1 MVKELETANSGERVA
16 INRRGRI
23 IAVLL
28 LMGMGFAVVALRL
41 VYLQVYQ
48 RAALS
53 VRAERQQERVVKL
66 DPKRG
71 TIYDRMGRELAVSLD
86 VDSIYGVPSGIDNPR
101 AVAQQLSHILR
112 EDRRGLEQRLEGNK
126 QFVWLSRKVEPGK
139 AEKIRELG
147 NKEIGIRLESK
158 RFYPKKSLAGPVL
171 GFLGMDNDGLE
182 GLELAYDKALRGVS
196 GWVLAEKDAMGR
208 TVFPGGSG
216 FQYKLPKPGHDLLLT
231 IDEVIQHIAEKELD
245 AALASSRA
253 KGGVCIVMN
262 PQTGEVLAL
271 SVRSAA
277 FGKQAFN
284 PNEPRRSKPAEWR
297 NRAVTDAFEPGS
309 IFKPFLAAAAL
320 EERVVHPL
328 EYVDC
333 SAGKIQL
340 ADRVIKDA
348 HENGVLTFTD
358 VIAESSNVGTIT
370 VALRLGKERFARY
383 IAAFGFGK
391 KTGVDIPGEIAG
403 QLKDCRLWSGV
414 SIGSIAIGQE
424 VGVTPIQMASA
435 YCALANGGMLMKPYL
450 VSEIVDHDGG
460 EGRKFQAEAVG
471 RAITAET
478 CAKVNKMLQRVVETG
493 TGQLARPAGYTAAGK
508 TGTAQKIDQR
518 TGKYSQKDYVSSFVG
533 FTPANSPKLVI
544 LVMVDSPEGAVHYGG
559 SVAGPVFKAVAEQSL
574 AYLQVAPDEVGG
586 RMLLVER

>member
-1 MVKELETANSGERVA
+1 
-16 INRRGRI
+16 
-23 IAVLL
+23 LL
-28 LMGMGFAVVALRL
+28 LMVMGFALVALRL

-48 RAALS
+48 RAELT
-53 VRAERQQERVVKL
+53 VRAGRQQERVVKL
-66 DPKRG
+66 EPKRG

-86 VDSIYGVPSGIDNPR
+86 VDSVYGVPSGIDNPR
-101 AVAQQLSHILR
+101 AVALQLSRILR
-112 EDRRGLEQRLEGNK
+112 ADRRGLEQRLAGNK
-126 QFVWLSRKVEPGK
+126 QFVWLSRKVEPAK
-139 AEKIRELG
+139 AEKIKDLG
-147 NKEIGIRLESK
+147 NKEIGIRLESR

-171 GFLGMDNDGLE
+171 GFLSVDNKGLE
-182 GLELAYDKALRGVS
+182 GLELAYDKSLRGMS

-216 FQYKLPKPGHDLLLT
+216 FQYRLPKPGHDIILT

-245 AALASSRA
+245 AALVSSHA
-253 KGGVCIVMN
+253 KGGVCLVMN

-271 SVRSAA
+271 SVRSAPHSN
-277 FGKQAFN
+277 QAFN
-284 PNEPRRSKPAEWR
+284 PNEPQRSKPAEWR

-309 IFKPFLAAAAL
+309 IFKPILASAAL
-320 EERVVHPL
+320 EARVVHPL
-328 EYVDC
+328 EHIDC

-340 ADRVIKDA
+340 ADRVIRDA

-370 VALRLGKERFARY
+370 VALRLGKERFAKY
-383 IAAFGFGK
+383 ISAFGFGK
-391 KTGVDIPGEIAG
+391 KTGVDIPGEISG
-403 QLKDCRLWSGV
+403 QLRDYRSWSGV

-424 VGVTPIQMASA
+424 IGVTPIQVASA

-450 VSEIVDHDGG
+450 VSEIVDHGSG
-460 EGRKFQAEAVG
+460 EGKKFQAQAVG
-471 RAITAET
+471 RAITEGT

-493 TGQLARPAGYTAAGK
+493 TGQKARPAGYTAAGK
-508 TGTAQKIDQR
+508 TGTAQKIDQK

-544 LVMVDSPEGAVHYGG
+544 LVMVDSPEGLVHYGG

-574 AYLQVAPDEVGG
+574 AYLQVAPDEVES
-586 RMLLVER
+586 RMLLVGR

>member
-1 MVKELETANSGERVA
+1 MV
-16 INRRGRI
+16 
-23 IAVLL
+23 
-28 LMGMGFAVVALRL
+28 MGFALVALRL

-48 RAALS
+48 RAALT

-86 VDSIYGVPSGIDNPR
+86 VDSVYGVPSGIDNPR
-101 AVAQQLSHILR
+101 AVAQQLSRILR
-112 EDRRGLEQRLEGNK
+112 EDRRGLEQRLAGNK
-126 QFVWLSRKVEPGK
+126 QFVWLSRKVEPGR

-147 NKEIGIRLESK
+147 NKEIGLRLEAK
-158 RFYPKKSLAGPVL
+158 RFYPKKALAGPVL
-171 GFLGMDNDGLE
+171 GFLGMDNQGLE

-216 FQYKLPKPGHDLLLT
+216 FQYRLPKPGHDIILT

-253 KGGVCIVMN
+253 KGGVCLVMN

-271 SVRSAA
+271 TVRSALH
-277 FGKQAFN
+277 GNQAFN
-284 PNEPRRSKPAEWR
+284 PNEPQRSKPAEWR

-309 IFKPFLAAAAL
+309 IFKPILAAAAL

-328 EYVDC
+328 EPIDC

-340 ADRVIKDA
+340 ADRVIRDA

-358 VIAESSNVGTIT
+358 VIADSSNVGTIT
-370 VALRLGKERFARY
+370 VALRLGKERFAKY
-383 IAAFGFGK
+383 ISAFGFGK
-391 KTGVDIPGEIAG
+391 RTGVDIPGEISG
-403 QLKDCRLWSGV
+403 QLKDYHLWSGV

-424 VGVTPIQMASA
+424 IGVTPIQVASA
-435 YCALANGGMLMKPYL
+435 YCALANGGMLMKPYI
-450 VSEIVDHDGG
+450 VSEIVDAGG
-460 EGRKFQAEAVG
+460 EGKKFQAQAMG
-471 RAITAET
+471 RAITGET
-478 CAKVNKMLQRVVETG
+478 CGKLNKILQRVVETG
-493 TGQLARPAGYTAAGK
+493 TGQKARPAGYTAAGK
-508 TGTAQKIDQR
+508 TGTAQKIDVR

-544 LVMVDSPEGAVHYGG
+544 LVMVDTPEGIVHYGG

-574 AYLQVAPDEVGG
+574 AYLQVAPDEVGS
-586 RMLLVER
+586 RMLLVGR

>member
-1 MVKELETANSGERVA
+1 MV
-16 INRRGRI
+16 
-23 IAVLL
+23 
-28 LMGMGFAVVALRL
+28 MGFALVALRL

-48 RAALS
+48 RAALT

-86 VDSIYGVPSGIDNPR
+86 VDSVYGVPSGIDNPR
-101 AVAQQLSHILR
+101 AVAQQLSRILR
-112 EDRRGLEQRLEGNK
+112 EDRRGLEQRLAGNK
-126 QFVWLSRKVEPGK
+126 QFVWLSRKVEPGR

-147 NKEIGIRLESK
+147 NKEIGLRLEAK
-158 RFYPKKSLAGPVL
+158 RFYPKKALAGPVL
-171 GFLGMDNDGLE
+171 GFLGMDNQGLE

-216 FQYKLPKPGHDLLLT
+216 FQYRLPKPGHDIILT

-253 KGGVCIVMN
+253 KGGVCLVMN

-271 SVRSAA
+271 TVRSALH
-277 FGKQAFN
+277 GNQAFN
-284 PNEPRRSKPAEWR
+284 PNEPQRSKPAEWR

-309 IFKPFLAAAAL
+309 IFKPILAAAAL

-328 EYVDC
+328 EPIDC

-340 ADRVIKDA
+340 ADRVIRDA

-370 VALRLGKERFARY
+370 VALRLGKERFAKY
-383 IAAFGFGK
+383 ISAFGFGK
-391 KTGVDIPGEIAG
+391 RTGVDIPGEISG
-403 QLKDCRLWSGV
+403 QLKDYHLWSGV

-424 VGVTPIQMASA
+424 IGVTPIQVASA
-435 YCALANGGMLMKPYL
+435 YCALANGGMLMKPYI
-450 VSEIVDHDGG
+450 VSEIVDAGG
-460 EGRKFQAEAVG
+460 EGKKFQAQTMG
-471 RAITAET
+471 RAITGET
-478 CAKVNKMLQRVVETG
+478 CAKLNKILQRVVETG
-493 TGQLARPAGYTAAGK
+493 TGQKARPAGYTAAGK
-508 TGTAQKIDQR
+508 TGTAQKIDVR

-544 LVMVDSPEGAVHYGG
+544 LVMVDTPEGAVHYGG

-574 AYLQVAPDEVGG
+574 AYLQVAPDEVGS